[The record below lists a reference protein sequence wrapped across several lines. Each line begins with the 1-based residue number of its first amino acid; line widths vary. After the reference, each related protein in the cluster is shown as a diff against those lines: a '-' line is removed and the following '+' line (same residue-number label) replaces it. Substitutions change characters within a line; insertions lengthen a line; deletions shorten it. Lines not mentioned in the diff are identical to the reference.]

1 VEVYIHAADGLDW
14 EDTEGFILGRDF
26 LRRELHDI
34 PFIYSTFT
42 LIDFIGALSCS

>member
-26 LRRELHDI
+26 FEKGI
-34 PFIYSTFT
+34 T
-42 LIDFIGALSCS
+42 